1 MWICTFFRGLTKAL
15 LSWEC
20 GFSHLLNS
28 SILLFCQALACVVW
42 WEEWHL
48 EVKSQER
55 LKDAVAAYLLKSQ
68 AGWSF
73 FGWQAVWQRI
83 QIKMGPSNKGDWATL
98 QYRCCLLFYLRVLQ
112 LMFDI
117 EQVCRRASV
126 YLRNSLDGSSRRWC
140 KPAWERDYN
149 IKAQKANGFVWHLQN
164 QALQKQW
171 GKKMRRKEENI
182 PEAKQRKV
190 KAGFCG
196 FLLKVFR
203 ILCKLDRCALMLTF
217 SSLNQNLSEVCKWP
231 VKQQYASN
239 LEKQTKI
246 RKR

>member
-1 MWICTFFRGLTKAL
+1 MWIRTFFRGLLKPRFHGNVASVTSRTAQY
-15 LSWEC
+15 
-20 GFSHLLNS
+20 FF
-28 SILLFCQALACVVW
+28 FCQALACVLW

-48 EVKSQER
+48 KVKSQER
-55 LKDAVAAYLLKSQ
+55 LKDAVAAYLLKS
-68 AGWSF
+68 GWN
-73 FGWQAVWQRI
+73 AVWSGLRQAEVSLADKQRK
-83 QIKMGPSNKGDWATL
+83 QIKTGPSNKGDWATF
-98 QYRCCLLFYLRVLQ
+98 QYRGCLLFYLCVLQ

-126 YLRNSLDGSSRRWC
+126 FLRNSLGESSRRWC

-149 IKAQKANGFVWHLQN
+149 IKAQEEKWFVWHLQN

-171 GKKMRRKEENI
+171 GKKMRYEKEENI

-203 ILCKLDRCALMLTF
+203 ILCKLDRCALMLTR
-217 SSLNQNLSEVCKWP
+217 SSEWSM
-231 VKQQYASN
+231 
-239 LEKQTKI
+239 
-246 RKR
+246 